1 MNRLDWLKAI
11 RRGLS
16 ANAVIAIGAFT
27 TYLFSEGVVSAAAI
41 AVLLLDAMSA
51 AVFLLSSYLG
61 KTAAEMALV
70 MTVLSVI
77 VLSTAGAYLVS
88 YLFSNLPEAVPSA
101 VETEA
106 DPPAY
111 FEESESPIDTMNG
124 NQSPSPDDLTI
135 VIAENDEED
144 DSQDESPVKEDI
156 QDESEPS
163 SAETEAEDSV
173 PAPEE
178 IIIEQEPII
187 EEPAGEETAAEPV
200 AEAVIDEHVSAEEPS
215 EPVVAEEPAE
225 EVPVST
231 VSEAVIEEEPEAV
244 IVEPVPAEVPE
255 EESSEPV
262 VTEEPAEETPISI
275 ASEEAIDEDE
285 IASETSEFAA
295 DDFFAGLSEDEAA
308 FWADFYIAGE
318 EDLELADGTYYMDL
332 YLNDNYTGAISV
344 IIQSSEP
351 YLDTNELKS
360 YLSDTITE
368 EANDRLFAH
377 TGDLISLKYIET
389 SGIGVDYSSEDYEV
403 RLRFSPDDMPIQILS
418 LRGSNNNIFR
428 RKTRPITG
436 GIDLEPAVFTLA
448 STYRLS
454 GRVSNFL
461 RDNWWDNT
469 RFTFSSSNSA
479 RLYDLHFDFN
489 YYMDFGPEYF
499 SFRLGSYRF
508 YYDFPE
514 HMIRL
519 SWGNVSSDL
528 FSPKGTSIGIR
539 FEKSYSYAPDS
550 YVRPSHY
557 EQLIVIDKPSDVQIF
572 NEGREIFRR
581 TLDVG
586 TYRLRDFI
594 LYTGAN
600 KITIRITPLD
610 GSDYQEIDVDLLYS
624 GSLLAP
630 GELYYGAS
638 LVTGRRTVLSASD
651 RLDGAFRIPLWNNR
665 SLEYDLRDIVFS
677 SYMRY
682 GVTPTLTFNGTIAFQ
697 NSPTEYAAFRPNA
710 KIAMEFT
717 HANKIG
723 TTRYTLNVTE
733 RTTEAG
739 AFRIPGF
746 YASIGHQISTDL
758 QWLSSITLNAG
769 YYSPEELGIDNRHR
783 VTMSVGLSGRISIF
797 SWGITA
803 SGGINTDNLMS
814 SYWNLSTSLNLSIS
828 RNIWLSSSLNFSGT
842 MEKATSMYGKIS
854 ATIRFGNSDINATVG
869 RYDSSLS
876 YRYAKNGH
884 SLTLEADTNE
894 WGSFSAY
901 GFDADYSYSGKYVSG
916 SLGLTAGD
924 AFSTFGADFDIRTAS
939 VFADGLMAFRSSIP
953 SNYVLIKQSGALKG
967 NNMSIGS
974 AGNSGLATLNPFFDV
989 ALYDGVSSNS
999 SDSFLVYSQGEDSFS
1014 ALSSFGVNIPDS
1026 DRKGYVLRISADEKY
1041 SVSGVVQ
1048 LPDGMPW
1055 LNGASQLYSIT
1066 STDTGYNFEKTDDYI
1081 FTDSDGRFVSPA
1093 LMPGLYGFDVAYGDE
1108 WFFLI
1113 FDVQDI
1119 PSEAG
1124 NVQLLDA
1131 PVPSIIPGL
1140 DAVYSGAWFMGLIDT
1155 ISSEGFFS
1163 MLYPQEAV

>member
-16 ANAVIAIGAFT
+16 ANAAIAIGAFT
-27 TYLFSEGVVSAAAI
+27 TYLFSEGIISAAAI

-70 MTVLSVI
+70 MTILSVI
-77 VLSTAGAYLVS
+77 VMSTAGVYLIS
-88 YLFSNLPEAVPSA
+88 YLFSNIPEPVTAA

-106 DPPAY
+106 APPAY
-111 FEESESPIDTMNG
+111 FEEPEPPIETMEG
-124 NQSPSPDDLTI
+124 NQSPSPDDLPA
-135 VIAENDEED
+135 VITERHEED
-144 DSQDESPVKEDI
+144 DNQDEYQENETSSEDTKEPT
-156 QDESEPS
+156 ES
-163 SAETEAEDSV
+163 SAVIETEETI
-173 PAPEE
+173 PGPEE
-178 IIIEQEPII
+178 IIIEQEPIA
-187 EEPAGEETAAEPV
+187 EEPILEETAAEPV
-200 AEAVIDEHVSAEEPS
+200 V
-215 EPVVAEEPAE
+215 
-225 EVPVST
+225 
-231 VSEAVIEEEPEAV
+231 EAVIEEEPEEV
-244 IVEPVPAEVPE
+244 IAESVTAEEPVE
-255 EESSEPV
+255 EISEPV
-262 VTEEPAEETPISI
+262 VTEEPVEEAQEITVD
-275 ASEEAIDEDE
+275 EEAIEE
-285 IASETSEFAA
+285 ENETTTAVESSEFAA

-344 IIQSSEP
+344 IIQSGEP
-351 YLDTNELKS
+351 YLDTKELKS

-377 TGDLISLKYIET
+377 TGDLISLEYIET
-389 SGIGVDYSSEDYEV
+389 SSIGVDYSSEDYEV

-418 LRGSNNNIFR
+418 LKGSNNNIFR

-479 RLYDLHFDFN
+479 RLYDLHLDFN
-489 YYMDFGPEYF
+489 YYMDFGPDYF

-514 HMIRL
+514 QMIRL

-638 LVTGRRTVLSASD
+638 LVTGRRTVLSSSD
-651 RLDGAFRIPLWNNR
+651 KLDGAFRIPLWNDR
-665 SLEYDLRDIVFS
+665 SLEYDLRDVVLS

-682 GVTPTLTFNGTIAFQ
+682 GVTPTLTFNGTIALQ

-769 YYSPEELGIDNRHR
+769 YYSPEEIGIDNRHR
-783 VTMSVGLSGRISIF
+783 VTMSVGLSGRINIF

-916 SLGLTAGD
+916 SIGLTAGD

-974 AGNSGLATLNPFFDV
+974 AGNSGLATLNPFLDV

-999 SDSFLVYSQGEDSFS
+999 SDSFLVYSQGDDSFS

-1026 DRKGYVLRISADEKY
+1026 DRKGYVLRISAEEKY

-1048 LPDGMPW
+1048 LPDGTPW

-1066 STDTGYNFEKTDDYI
+1066 STDTGYNFEKTEDYI

-1093 LMPGLYGFDVAYGDE
+1093 LMPGVYGFDVAYGDD
-1108 WFFLI
+1108 WYFLM

-1124 NVQLLDA
+1124 KVQLLDV

-1140 DAVYSGAWFMGLIDT
+1140 DAVYSGAWYMGLIDT

>member
-27 TYLFSEGVVSAAAI
+27 TYLFSDGVVSAAAI

-70 MTVLSVI
+70 MIILSVI
-77 VLSTAGAYLVS
+77 VMSTAGVYLIS
-88 YLFSNLPEAVPSA
+88 YLFSNIPEPVTAA

-106 DPPAY
+106 APPAY
-111 FEESESPIDTMNG
+111 FEEPEPPIETMEG
-124 NQSPSPDDLTI
+124 NQSPSPDDLPA
-135 VIAENDEED
+135 VITEKHEED
-144 DSQDESPVKEDI
+144 DNQNESQENETSSEDTKEPT
-156 QDESEPS
+156 ES
-163 SAETEAEDSV
+163 SAVIETEETIPS
-173 PAPEE
+173 PEE
-178 IIIEQEPII
+178 TIIEQEPIA
-187 EEPAGEETAAEPV
+187 EEPILEETAAE
-200 AEAVIDEHVSAEEPS
+200 EPI
-215 EPVVAEEPAE
+215 
-225 EVPVST
+225 
-231 VSEAVIEEEPEAV
+231 EAVIEEEPEEV
-244 IVEPVPAEVPE
+244 IAESVTAEETVEET
-255 EESSEPV
+255 SEPV
-262 VTEEPAEETPISI
+262 VTEVPVEEAQEITVD
-275 ASEEAIDEDE
+275 EEAIEE
-285 IASETSEFAA
+285 ENETTTAVESSEFAA

-344 IIQSSEP
+344 IIQSGEP
-351 YLDTNELKS
+351 YLDTKELKS

-377 TGDLISLKYIET
+377 TGDLISLEYIET
-389 SGIGVDYSSEDYEV
+389 SSIGVDYSSEDYEV

-418 LRGSNNNIFR
+418 LKGSNNNIFR

-479 RLYDLHFDFN
+479 RLYDLHLDFN
-489 YYMDFGPEYF
+489 YYMDFGPDYF

-514 HMIRL
+514 QMIRL

-557 EQLIVIDKPSDVQIF
+557 EQLMVIDKPSDVQIF

-638 LVTGRRTVLSASD
+638 LVTGRRTVLSSSD
-651 RLDGAFRIPLWNNR
+651 KLDGAFRIPLWNNR
-665 SLEYDLRDIVFS
+665 SLEYDLRDVVLS

-682 GVTPTLTFNGTIAFQ
+682 GVTPTLTFNGTIALQ

-733 RTTEAG
+733 KTTEAG

-769 YYSPEELGIDNRHR
+769 YYSPEEIGIDNRHR
-783 VTMSVGLSGRISIF
+783 VTMSVGLSGRINIF

-814 SYWNLSTSLNLSIS
+814 SYWNLSASLNLSIS

-842 MEKATSMYGKIS
+842 
-854 ATIRFGNSDINATVG
+854 
-869 RYDSSLS
+869 
-876 YRYAKNGH
+876 
-884 SLTLEADTNE
+884 
-894 WGSFSAY
+894 
-901 GFDADYSYSGKYVSG
+901 
-916 SLGLTAGD
+916 
-924 AFSTFGADFDIRTAS
+924 
-939 VFADGLMAFRSSIP
+939 
-953 SNYVLIKQSGALKG
+953 
-967 NNMSIGS
+967 
-974 AGNSGLATLNPFFDV
+974 
-989 ALYDGVSSNS
+989 
-999 SDSFLVYSQGEDSFS
+999 
-1014 ALSSFGVNIPDS
+1014 
-1026 DRKGYVLRISADEKY
+1026 
-1041 SVSGVVQ
+1041 
-1048 LPDGMPW
+1048 
-1055 LNGASQLYSIT
+1055 
-1066 STDTGYNFEKTDDYI
+1066 
-1081 FTDSDGRFVSPA
+1081 
-1093 LMPGLYGFDVAYGDE
+1093 
-1108 WFFLI
+1108 
-1113 FDVQDI
+1113 
-1119 PSEAG
+1119 
-1124 NVQLLDA
+1124 
-1131 PVPSIIPGL
+1131 
-1140 DAVYSGAWFMGLIDT
+1140 
-1155 ISSEGFFS
+1155 
-1163 MLYPQEAV
+1163 